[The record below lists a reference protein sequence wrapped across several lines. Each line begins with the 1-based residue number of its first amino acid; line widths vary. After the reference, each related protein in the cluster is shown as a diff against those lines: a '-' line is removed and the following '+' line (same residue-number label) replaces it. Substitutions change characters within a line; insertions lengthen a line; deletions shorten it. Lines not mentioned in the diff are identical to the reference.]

1 MQWNW
6 VTSSVSL
13 VTIQEGWCGTAL
25 GTWLSL
31 MLDTHWWLQ
40 RYVRSDSS
48 EGGGVIMCLC
58 AQGGIYLVCHGLHRG
73 QGGHRL
79 VAEIVT
85 RDEASGTLRVSGV
98 SRVESGLSFPVP
110 NAPVQ
115 YRRAMAAAVTGGCG
129 VLAIGPSMAAEEAM
143 PWSLKEAFLS
153 GQSVVAIPHS
163 TCVVTNSCL
172 FEFLNES
179 HLIIHQFHTRCRSV
193 RVTCLYSRGFIH
205 SAMQVGG

>member
-1 MQWNW
+1 
-6 VTSSVSL
+6 
-13 VTIQEGWCGTAL
+13 
-25 GTWLSL
+25 

-73 QGGHRL
+73 QGGNRL

-115 YRRAMAAAVTGGCG
+115 YQRAMAAAVTGGCG